1 MVEINPIASFTPKKT
16 KHPPPDTR
24 LGIEPRKHKESKIIS
39 VQDILRTDGNRSS
52 SPISYKKKLHK
63 RKRRLRRTRR
73 SKQTTTPNQ
82 VMNECKM

>member
-1 MVEINPIASFTPKKT
+1 MNAIWTVKTMSSYWVYPCKWMVEINPIASFAPKKT

-52 SPISYKKKLHK
+52 SPISYKKKNY
-63 RKRRLRRTRR
+63 T
-73 SKQTTTPNQ
+73 N
-82 VMNECKM
+82 VNVV